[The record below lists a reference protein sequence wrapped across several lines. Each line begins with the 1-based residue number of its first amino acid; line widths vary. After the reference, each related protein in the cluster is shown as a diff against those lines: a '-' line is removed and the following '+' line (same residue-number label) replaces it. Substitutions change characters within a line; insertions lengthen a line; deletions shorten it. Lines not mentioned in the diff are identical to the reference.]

1 MFNRCEWSR
10 FLRFCTVGLGNT
22 AIDIFGFFVLTIS
35 GVPYLAAQI
44 TAYSAGMVN
53 SYICNRRWTFRM
65 RTCRYGTE
73 MLRFLAVNLVALG
86 FSSLLLFV
94 CYDVGQQA
102 LWISK
107 LIATGGGVLLNYA
120 GSHRW
125 VFQRSGT
132 RVIHQ

>member
-1 MFNRCEWSR
+1 MFNRGEGSR

-22 AIDIFGFFVLTIS
+22 AIDIFCFFVLTVS

-53 SYICNRRWTFRM
+53 SYICNRHWTFRM
-65 RTCRYGTE
+65 RSRSDGTE
-73 MLRFLAVNLVALG
+73 MLRFLAVNLVSLG
-86 FSSLLLFV
+86 FSSLILFA
-94 CYDVGQQA
+94 CYDIAQQA

-125 VFQRSGT
+125 VFRPGGT